1 MQEPGWVSKRSVLAL
16 HQRQIAEF
24 GGLNGIRDGGLLDSA
39 LGRAQNKLY
48 YGETNDMAA
57 LAAAYAYGLA
67 TNHPFLDGNKRTA
80 LVVSFLFLAK
90 NGWGLM
96 STEAENY
103 DVIYRLAAGE
113 LAEEDLAAWFRAH
126 MKAQG

>member
-1 MQEPGWVSKRSVLAL
+1 MQEPGWVLKRSVLAL

-24 GGLNGIRDGGLLDSA
+24 GGLNGMRDEGLLDSA
-39 LGRAQNKLY
+39 LGRAQNRFY
-48 YGETNDMAA
+48 YGETEDMAA

-67 TNHPFLDGNKRTA
+67 ANHPFLDGNKRTA

-90 NGWGLM
+90 NGWTLT
-96 STEAENY
+96 SSEAENY

-113 LAEEDLAAWFRAH
+113 LTEDDLAVWFRTH
-126 MKAQG
+126 MEAVS

>member
-24 GGLNGIRDGGLLDSA
+24 GGPAGICDEGLLDSA
-39 LGRAQNKLY
+39 LARAQNRFLY
-48 YGETNDMAA
+48 ADDPVDAA
-57 LAAAYAYGLA
+57 TLAAAYAFGLA
-67 TNHPFLDGNKRTA
+67 SNHPFLDGNKRTA

-90 NGWGLM
+90 NGHTLV

-103 DVIYRLAAGE
+103 DAIYRLAAGDLSEDE
-113 LAEEDLAAWFRAH
+113 LAARFRAH
-126 MKAQG
+126 LKTG